1 MKIKRV
7 EILLTLFSTIIAVI
21 LGLLLIRW
29 LQPSLLG
36 MPSDMVL
43 VSSSEKV
50 VPYYENIFRKQDIL
64 SNEFILKDPLV
75 RVRARQLYPDM
86 NAIGPNDI
94 LGFRNAAVPNNADV
108 IIIGDSQTYGNNAH
122 MVENWPHYFAGLLP
136 NGVSVYS
143 MATGGWGAV
152 QYYYA
157 ALKAPAFSPK
167 VIIVAF
173 YTGNDPL
180 ETYSMVY
187 GSDVWNEFISESS
200 LNKND
205 VPPIESSL
213 TENKQWAVTFSDG
226 VKTVFTPALRHSTN
240 KQHPVIDA
248 AYQSMIKVANKIS
261 THAVED
267 NIHVIFTLIPT
278 KEYVYAK
285 KIEYERIEMNSAYKV
300 LIRDEKTR
308 IQEFSNALTSIDN
321 TSYIDVIN
329 DLQEA
334 ALGKDALYP
343 PDSNGHPVAKGYKV
357 IGETIA
363 RGMSDIL
370 QPAAANGLAVVLT
383 ADESIKI
390 LVFIENKQYWFVDVP
405 DDLITSTKIEVN
417 QVIKKRDL
425 TGFLYSGHKNIQ
437 EVVRVK

>member
-1 MKIKRV
+1 
-7 EILLTLFSTIIAVI
+7 
-21 LGLLLIRW
+21 
-29 LQPSLLG
+29 
-36 MPSDMVL
+36 
-43 VSSSEKV
+43 
-50 VPYYENIFRKQDIL
+50 
-64 SNEFILKDPLV
+64 
-75 RVRARQLYPDM
+75 
-86 NAIGPNDI
+86 
-94 LGFRNAAVPNNADV
+94 
-108 IIIGDSQTYGNNAH
+108 
-122 MVENWPHYFAGLLP
+122 
-136 NGVSVYS
+136 
-143 MATGGWGAV
+143 
-152 QYYYA
+152 
-157 ALKAPAFSPK
+157 
-167 VIIVAF
+167 
-173 YTGNDPL
+173 
-180 ETYSMVY
+180 
-187 GSDVWNEFISESS
+187 
-200 LNKND
+200 
-205 VPPIESSL
+205 
-213 TENKQWAVTFSDG
+213 
-226 VKTVFTPALRHSTN
+226 
-240 KQHPVIDA
+240 
-248 AYQSMIKVANKIS
+248 
-261 THAVED
+261 
-267 NIHVIFTLIPT
+267 
-278 KEYVYAK
+278 
-285 KIEYERIEMNSAYKV
+285 MNSAYKV